1 MVLSR
6 MITSRLLRPF
16 AAFGLLTLSA
26 LPASAQQLT
35 MLCAPAG
42 DWCEAIAAAFE
53 RDTGIKVGM
62 ARKSAGEILAQIK
75 AEAQNPRTDI
85 WFGGSAETHMV
96 AAEQGL
102 LQPYTSPNMKDLH
115 PWAVKIHQQAEG
127 HAVGVSSGA
136 IGLVFNKEIAAK
148 KGFKAPKDWSDLL
161 DPVFRNE
168 VQMPNPAS
176 SGTAYTIIAGLIQ
189 LWDEDRAFDYLKK
202 LHTNI
207 NAYTR
212 SGAAPLRAVSR
223 GEAGSAIAFN
233 MEVQTDIAN
242 GFPIDFDYP
251 TSGTSYEVASM
262 SIIKGSR
269 NQANARRFYD
279 WYLTGPAQD
288 IGIQVKQFHV
298 PAHKGA
304 KPDPR
309 LPDMSKIKLVD
320 YDFKKFGSAEMRKRI
335 LDRWEREIGALPI
348 NR

>member
-1 MVLSR
+1 MMS
-6 MITSRLLRPF
+6 SRLLKP
-16 AAFGLLTLSA
+16 ALALGLLALSA
-26 LPASAQQLT
+26 LPSAAQQIN

-75 AEAQNPRTDI
+75 AEAQNPKTDI

-102 LQPYTSPNMKDLH
+102 LQAYTSPNMKDLH
-115 PWAVKIHQQAEG
+115 PWAQKVHQQSDG
-127 HAVGVSSGA
+127 QAVGVSSGA
-136 IGLVFNKEIAAK
+136 IALVVNKELGAK
-148 KGFKAPKDWSDLL
+148 KGFKLPDDWEGML
-161 DPVFRNE
+161 DPAFRNE

-189 LWDEDRAFDYLKK
+189 LWDEERAFTYLKK
-202 LHTNI
+202 LHANI

-223 GEAGSAIAFN
+223 GEAGAAISFN
-233 MEVQTDIAN
+233 MEIQTDIEN
-242 GFPIDFDYP
+242 GFPIAFTYP
-251 TSGTSYEVASM
+251 KSGTSYEVASM

-269 NQANARRFYD
+269 NQANAKKFYD
-279 WYLTGPAQD
+279 WYLTGKAQD

-298 PAHKGA
+298 PSHKGA

-320 YDFKKFGSAEMRKRI
+320 YDFKKFGSADMRKRI
-335 LDRWEREIGALPI
+335 LERWQNEIGSLPAA
-348 NR
+348 R

>member
-1 MVLSR
+1 MEVPL
-6 MITSRLLRPF
+6 TKARLIKSLAVAGI
-16 AAFGLLTLSA
+16 AALSA

-35 MLCAPAG
+35 MLCAPTAQ
-42 DWCEAIAAAFE
+42 WCEAIAAAFE

-62 ARKSAGEILAQIK
+62 ARKSAGEILAQVK

-96 AAEQGL
+96 AAEQGF
-102 LQPYTSPNMKDLH
+102 LQAYTSPNMKDLH
-115 PWAVKIHQQAEG
+115 PWAIKVHEQSGGQ
-127 HAVGVSSGA
+127 AVGVSSGA
-136 IGLVFNKEIAAK
+136 IALVINKELAAK
-148 KGFKAPKDWSDLL
+148 KGFKLPEDWDGLL

-168 VQMPNPAS
+168 LQMPNPMS

-202 LHTNI
+202 LHANV

-223 GEAGSAIAFN
+223 GEAGGAISFS
-233 MEVQTDIAN
+233 METQSDIEK
-242 GFPIDFDYP
+242 GFPIAFGYP
-251 TSGTSYEVASM
+251 KSGTSYEVASV

-269 NQANARRFYD
+269 NLVSAKKFYD
-279 WYLTGPAQD
+279 WYLTGAAQD
-288 IGIQVKQFHV
+288 IGIAVGEFHI

-304 KPDPR
+304 KSDPR
-309 LPDMSKIKLVD
+309 LPDLSKIKLVD
-320 YDFKKFGSAEMRKRI
+320 YDFKKFGSSEMRKRI
-335 LDRWEREIGALPI
+335 LERWEREIGSLPA

>member
-1 MVLSR
+1 MFRIRFFKPLAVAGIA
-6 MITSRLLRPF
+6 M
-16 AAFGLLTLSA
+16 LTA

-35 MLCAPAG
+35 MLCAPTAQ
-42 DWCEAIAAAFE
+42 WCEAIAAAFE

-75 AEAQNPRTDI
+75 AESQNPRTDV

-102 LQPYTSPNMKDLH
+102 LQAYTSPNMKDLH
-115 PWAVKIHQQAEG
+115 PWGVKVHEQSGGQ
-127 HAVGVSSGA
+127 AVGVSSGA
-136 IGLVFNKEIAAK
+136 IALVVNKELAAK
-148 KGFKAPKDWSDLL
+148 KGFKLPEDWEGFL
-161 DPVFRNE
+161 DPAFRNE
-168 VQMPNPAS
+168 LQMPNPMS

-202 LHTNI
+202 LHANI

-223 GEAGSAIAFN
+223 GEAGAAISFS
-233 MEVQTDIAN
+233 METQADIEK
-242 GFPIDFDYP
+242 GFPIAFGYP
-251 TSGTSYEVASM
+251 KSGTSYEVASL
-262 SIIKGSR
+262 SIIKGGR
-269 NQANARRFYD
+269 NQASAKKFYD
-279 WYLTGPAQD
+279 WYLTGAAQD
-288 IGIQVKQFHV
+288 IGLAVGEFHI

-304 KPDPR
+304 KSDPR
-309 LPDMSKIKLVD
+309 LPDLSKIKLVD
-320 YDFKKFGSAEMRKRI
+320 YDFKKFGSTEMRKRI